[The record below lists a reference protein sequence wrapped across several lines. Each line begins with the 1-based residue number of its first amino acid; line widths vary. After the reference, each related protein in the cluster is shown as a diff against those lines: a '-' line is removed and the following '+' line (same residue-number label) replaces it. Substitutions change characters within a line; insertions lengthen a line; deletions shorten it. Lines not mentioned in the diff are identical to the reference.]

1 MPSWI
6 KSNKESYN
14 EENAPSNLPSIDL
27 QTLNDMQHKAYNL
40 VKSHYE
46 NVDDNKEQLLLI
58 VLGVAGTGKSYL
70 INAIKQLLH
79 EKCAVCAPT
88 GKASFNIKGVTLHS
102 LLRLSVGQR
111 RMSDLSGQCLAQL
124 QNDLESI
131 EYIIIDEYSMIGQAS
146 FGWVDKR
153 CRQATGLKDQILG
166 GKSLILIGD
175 VCQLPPVG
183 DKVLYHAYPSSD
195 IAQQGYFLYH
205 LFDKVICLTT
215 NQRVTGTNA
224 GQQMFQE
231 LLMRLRSGDST
242 EEDWQTLL
250 T

>member
-1 MPSWI
+1 MILSDLRQPFQSETSDMGNSMHYDWQTDRQNYTAQQIGEMQSWI

-14 EENAPSNLPSIDL
+14 EKNAPSNLPSIDL

-58 VLGVAGTGKSYL
+58 VLGVAGTGKNYL

-102 LLRLSVGQR
+102 LLRLPVGQR
-111 RMSDLSGQCLAQL
+111 RTRISGQCLAQP

-153 CRQATGLKDQILG
+153 CRQATDLKDQISG

-183 DKVLYHAYPSSD
+183 DKSFIS
-195 IAQQGYFLYH
+195 
-205 LFDKVICLTT
+205 CLP
-215 NQRVTGTNA
+215 
-224 GQQMFQE
+224 FK
-231 LLMRLRSGDST
+231 
-242 EEDWQTLL
+242 
-250 T
+250 